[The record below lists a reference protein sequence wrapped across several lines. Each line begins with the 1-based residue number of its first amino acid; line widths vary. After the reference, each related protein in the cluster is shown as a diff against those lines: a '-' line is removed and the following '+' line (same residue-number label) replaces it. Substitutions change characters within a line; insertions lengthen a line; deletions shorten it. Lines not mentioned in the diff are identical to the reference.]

1 MGMRKDEIYNLLQK
15 SKDKINL
22 SNETISLNDSIEF
35 LIKINIY
42 NKTELDF
49 REDIDLSIFI
59 IKNFKN
65 LKLEFD
71 NNENLKS
78 YYINKLI
85 EKNILAF
92 PKNIIDL
99 NFDLDIKLLKLIK
112 FYKRVTYK
120 LKNPLY

>member
-1 MGMRKDEIYNLLQK
+1 MQSKSKSRNQKRLSIYNLLQK

-59 IKNFKN
+59 IKNFFEYN
-65 LKLEFD
+65 LIVSSFTM
-71 NNENLKS
+71 
-78 YYINKLI
+78 I
-85 EKNILAF
+85 
-92 PKNIIDL
+92 
-99 NFDLDIKLLKLIK
+99 
-112 FYKRVTYK
+112 
-120 LKNPLY
+120 